1 MSEIKYSYDALEERY
16 CDVRRIDAGKIEQL
30 LKSGSVDICR
40 ETLLS
45 FFEEIGF
52 FGIKSMLM
60 RLYVA
65 MDIYIIVR
73 TFSRELGIPNEMFVE
88 KYGSID
94 DIEKNLV
101 DFDGATEFFTK
112 MLEQCV
118 KWRVEFSR
126 GNANEAINRA
136 QDYIAENYVSEEL
149 SLKSVAS
156 FVNLSPTY
164 LSALFKKETGMNFSD
179 YLTKVRME
187 KAKELLCRTS
197 KLVSEIA
204 YEVGFNDY
212 RYFGQLFKKYT
223 GQTPREF
230 QCSSNRVI

>member
-1 MSEIKYSYDALEERY
+1 MGKLGYSYNALEERY
-16 CDVRRIDAGKIEQL
+16 CDVCRIDTGKIEQL

-40 ETLLS
+40 ETLMS

-52 FGIKSMLM
+52 FAIKSLLM

-73 TFSRELGIPNEMFVE
+73 TFSRELGIPNEVFVE

-94 DIEKNLV
+94 DIEKNLT
-101 DFDGATEFFTK
+101 DFDGATEFFAE

-118 KWRVEFSR
+118 KWRIEFSR
-126 GNANEAINRA
+126 GNANEAIHRA
-136 QDYIAENYVSEEL
+136 QEYIDENYVSEEV
-149 SLKSVAS
+149 SLKNVAA

-164 LSALFKKETGMNFSD
+164 FSALFKKETGMNFSD

-230 QCSSNRVI
+230 QCTSNRVL